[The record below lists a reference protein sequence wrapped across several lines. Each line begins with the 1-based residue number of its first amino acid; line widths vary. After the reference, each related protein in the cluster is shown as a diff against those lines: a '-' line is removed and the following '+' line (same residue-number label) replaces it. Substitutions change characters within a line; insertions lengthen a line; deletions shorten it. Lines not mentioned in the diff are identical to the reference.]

1 MNENLVKQ
9 REEERQAIEQAT
21 QAFLMT
27 GKTIKVINQGK
38 SNLQTLKYG
47 RAEQR

>member
-21 QAFLMT
+21 QAFLMS
-27 GKTIKVINQGK
+27 GKSIKVIDQGK
-38 SNLQTLKYG
+38 STLQALKYG